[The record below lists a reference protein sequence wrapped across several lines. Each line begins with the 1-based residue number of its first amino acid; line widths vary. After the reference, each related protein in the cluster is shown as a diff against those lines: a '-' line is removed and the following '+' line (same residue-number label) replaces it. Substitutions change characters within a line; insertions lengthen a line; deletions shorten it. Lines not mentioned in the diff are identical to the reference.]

1 MHLRRK
7 RVEFIDL
14 SIFGDLEL
22 PRRIKTIALASS
34 GNKHAKRGYRGNGI
48 V

>member
-1 MHLRRK
+1 MHLGRK

-22 PRRIKTIALASS
+22 PGRTKTIALANTIAAVSTQRVVIE
-34 GNKHAKRGYRGNGI
+34 AT